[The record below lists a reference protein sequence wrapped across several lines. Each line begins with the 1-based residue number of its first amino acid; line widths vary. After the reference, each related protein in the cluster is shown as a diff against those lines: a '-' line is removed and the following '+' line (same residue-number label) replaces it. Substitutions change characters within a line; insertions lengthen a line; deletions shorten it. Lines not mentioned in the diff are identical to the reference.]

1 MIKNILKSVVL
12 LFIIIKPLY
21 IHAEWKSIHHDRLFS
36 ISGVV
41 SFTDGFLVVHD
52 NKSKG
57 QPRISFINKEN
68 TIRPLVW
75 PSDTPPFDLEA
86 IHIIPGASNEFL
98 VMESGGVC
106 YRVMVKPES
115 KEVSIINKFILP
127 KVSKIM
133 NLEGMTLFKSNKYFK
148 IAYGDRG
155 SDDRRST
162 LFIGD
167 YEPSNN
173 SITNINSYVIDLPEP
188 ESFKRNIADLVFDP
202 GGVLWS
208 AATSDPGD
216 DGPFETRI
224 YKIGQIS
231 RSGVF
236 SKFQSPKAI
245 KGFSDQKVE
254 AMTNFSS
261 GLILMTDNENFGSS
275 SYYLNTSK

>member
-1 MIKNILKSVVL
+1 
-12 LFIIIKPLY
+12 
-21 IHAEWKSIHHDRLFS
+21 
-36 ISGVV
+36 
-41 SFTDGFLVVHD
+41 
-52 NKSKG
+52 
-57 QPRISFINKEN
+57 
-68 TIRPLVW
+68 
-75 PSDTPPFDLEA
+75 
-86 IHIIPGASNEFL
+86 
-98 VMESGGVC
+98 MESGGVC

-115 KEVSIINKFILP
+115 KEISIINKFILP

-133 NLEGMTLFKSNKYFK
+133 NLEGMTLVKSKKYFK

-155 SDDRRST
+155 SDVRRST

-188 ESFKRNIADLVFDP
+188 ESFKRNIADLVFDA

-236 SKFQSPKAI
+236 SKFLQDTGFFHGFLPERALAHQKKTTYNLLSPHEYL
-245 KGFSDQKVE
+245 GQVE
-254 AMTNFSS
+254 F
-261 GLILMTDNENFGSS
+261 
-275 SYYLNTSK
+275 

>member
-21 IHAEWKSIHHDRLFS
+21 IHAEWKSIHHDKLFS

-68 TIRPLVW
+68 TI
-75 PSDTPPFDLEA
+75 
-86 IHIIPGASNEFL
+86 HIIPGASNEFL

-115 KEVSIINKFILP
+115 KEISIINKFILP

-133 NLEGMTLFKSNKYFK
+133 NLEGMTLVKSKKYFK

-188 ESFKRNIADLVFDP
+188 ESFKRNIADLVFDA

>member
-1 MIKNILKSVVL
+1 MIKSILKSVVL

-21 IHAEWKSIHHDRLFS
+21 IHAEWKTIHHDRLFS

-115 KEVSIINKFILP
+115 KK
-127 KVSKIM
+127 
-133 NLEGMTLFKSNKYFK
+133 
-148 IAYGDRG
+148 
-155 SDDRRST
+155 
-162 LFIGD
+162 
-167 YEPSNN
+167 
-173 SITNINSYVIDLPEP
+173 NIY
-188 ESFKRNIADLVFDP
+188 
-202 GGVLWS
+202 
-208 AATSDPGD
+208 
-216 DGPFETRI
+216 
-224 YKIGQIS
+224 YK
-231 RSGVF
+231 
-236 SKFQSPKAI
+236 
-245 KGFSDQKVE
+245 
-254 AMTNFSS
+254 
-261 GLILMTDNENFGSS
+261 
-275 SYYLNTSK
+275 